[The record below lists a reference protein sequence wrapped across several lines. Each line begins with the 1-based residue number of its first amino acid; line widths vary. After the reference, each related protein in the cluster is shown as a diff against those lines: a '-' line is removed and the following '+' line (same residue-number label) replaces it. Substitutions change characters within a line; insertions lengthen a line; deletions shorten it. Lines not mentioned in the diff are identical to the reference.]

1 MQPMTRIEKEQ
12 NRQRRIAF
20 AMGLEALTLAVMAFL
35 HLASSLGG
43 GLNSFSAP
51 DAGVAEAVICVVLA
65 YGALRLMRGA
75 SRARAIAMASTAL
88 AIVGFVIG
96 LGSTLRGGDAVDIA
110 YHVTMLPLLVLTLR
124 ALLRRPANETTTPVN
139 RLERSLT

>member
-1 MQPMTRIEKEQ
+1 MTRIEKKH
-12 NRQRRIAF
+12 NRQRRIGL

-35 HLASSLGG
+35 HLAGSLGG

-51 DAGVAEAVICVVLA
+51 DAGVAEAVICIVLA
-65 YGALRLMRGA
+65 YGAVRLARGA
-75 SRARAIAMASTAL
+75 PRARAIAIMSTAV

-124 ALLRRPANETTTPVN
+124 ALLRRPAKRTTPPIN

>member
-1 MQPMTRIEKEQ
+1 MTRIEKKQ

-20 AMGLEALTLAVMAFL
+20 AMGLEALTLAVMALL
-35 HLASSLGG
+35 HLTSSLGG

-51 DAGVAEAVICVVLA
+51 DAGVAEAVIGIVLA
-65 YGALRLMRGA
+65 YGAVSLMRGA
-75 SRARAIAMASTAL
+75 PRARAIAIASTAL

-96 LGSTLRGGDAVDIA
+96 LGSTLRGGDAGDIA

-124 ALLRRPANETTTPVN
+124 ALVRRPAQDTTTPVN